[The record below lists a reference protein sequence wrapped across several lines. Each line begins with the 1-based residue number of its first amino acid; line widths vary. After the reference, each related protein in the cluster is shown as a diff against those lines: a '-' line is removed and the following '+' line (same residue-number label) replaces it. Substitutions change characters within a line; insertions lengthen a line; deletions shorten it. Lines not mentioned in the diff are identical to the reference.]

1 MKILKNAKAL
11 SPVVASIILI
21 AVTVAVSIAVG
32 VWMFGLT
39 GSFMG
44 SAEQLKLANVVFGN
58 NTVTPSTLCFNMTM
72 MNPSPNSITVN
83 EIWIGNT
90 KLTTS
95 TPALPITIP
104 SNNQTQ
110 VYNINFN
117 WSPGASYEV
126 KVLTA
131 KGNQVIYPCTA
142 PYSS

>member
-44 SAEQLKLANVVFGN
+44 SAEQLKVANVVFGN
-58 NTVTPSTLCFNMTM
+58 NTGTLYFNMTL

-83 EIWIGNT
+83 EIWVGTT
-90 KLTTS
+90 KITTT
-95 TPALPITIP
+95 TPALPITVP

-110 VYNINFN
+110 VYNIGFT

-126 KVLTA
+126 KVLTS
-131 KGNQVIYPCTA
+131 KGNQIIYPCTA